1 MDDYTRFK
9 VVKFVK
15 KKSDTTA
22 ALLSM
27 VADYITPQ
35 KLSIKCIR
43 TDNGGEFEGEFRRE
57 LDRRSITHEH
67 TPPDTPQYNGVAERA
82 LGLLREKAII
92 LMEELDD
99 VINVPR
105 EKLWAQARLF
115 ACDVTNKSTTT
126 STNEGKS
133 PYELWFGK
141 SPTAYHLR
149 PFGTVGYAR
158 QSVRE
163 HKMAPK
169 GEKCVF
175 MGIPRN
181 VPTGTVS
188 VLLVRSRNIVEKQA
202 VQWIDGPKKTGRDD
216 RGMKPAG
223 GDIIVERGTPQL
235 NVQELG
241 QEQHE
246 HEWQETISELEGETQ
261 GALSDH
267 GEDTQEVLSEDERE
281 QQHEEGGA
289 EARSASLEGPTVP
302 ALRKLTI
309 DGNVPPILSSRTR
322 SRKPYTGVEGGAL
335 HCFLP
340 AIEAEEENGVEDV
353 LACDDGGQ
361 MAMQATLDV
370 SEPRNRRQVM
380 ESHEWDEWRK
390 AEETERLGM
399 VENCVY
405 DQVARPKDKLVIGTK
420 MLYKPKIGQDG
431 KVEKYKCRL
440 VAQGFWQ
447 VEGVHYTEKYSPTP
461 SAASIRMLLATA
473 AAKGGELRH
482 FDAEQ
487 AFLKAD
493 IDEEIYIE
501 IPEEF
506 QKFPG
511 AVGRLNKAIY
521 GFVQAGRCWNNKF
534 CDDMTAIGFE
544 QAKVDPCVFRKVV
557 DGEAEMVVVVHVDDI
572 LAHAKDQATMNRFAA
587 ELGRKFKLK
596 DMGEAEYYMGCH
608 ITRNRKARK
617 LKFDQH
623 LYVESMVK
631 RFNVKKEAKIPA
643 ASGVQTLS
651 KVDEPQNPEEKEEM
665 KMFPYREAVGAL
677 MWAATMARPDIACAV
692 RAVAR
697 FCKNPGLAHMKAVMK
712 IFQYLLHTKEWGIT
726 YGGQGC
732 GLCMEAYTDSDFG
745 ACLDTRRSVSGAV
758 LMLAKGAISWHSRM
772 QEVTAAGTSE
782 AEYVALSE
790 VVKDV
795 LFLRQVQE
803 FMETS
808 MRVGAVNV
816 FEDNEGAIKLATNKH
831 ASRRTKHIDVK
842 HHLVRDASDAQRV
855 RVAYVRSED
864 QHADLL
870 TKPLDVKKF
879 CKHAKFIL
887 NVVGFDEVFFLCG
900 QVVRMSSRE

>member
-1 MDDYTRFK
+1 MEVHRMLAHPSEVITRKTAAMMGIETTGQWGACETCFQVKAKRHAVLKKTDERASVKGQRFFVDVGGPMKHSSLGGNSYVVIFVDDYTRFK

-67 TPPDTPQYNGVAERA
+67 TPPDTPQYSGVAERA

-105 EKLWAQARLF
+105 EKLWAQAMLF
-115 ACDVTNKSTTT
+115 ACDVTNKSVTT

-181 VPTGTVS
+181 FPTGTVS
-188 VLLVRSRNIVEKQA
+188 VLLVRSRNIVERQA
-202 VQWIDGPKKTGRDD
+202 VQWIDGPKKTGRDGTGSDD

-223 GDIIVERGTPQL
+223 G
-235 NVQELG
+235 
-241 QEQHE
+241 
-246 HEWQETISELEGETQ
+246 ETQ
-261 GALSDH
+261 GALSDP

-281 QQHEEGGA
+281 QQHKEEGA

-302 ALRKLTI
+302 ALRKLAI

-322 SRKPYTGVEGGAL
+322 SRKPHTGVEGGAL
-335 HCFLP
+335 DCFLP

-361 MAMQATLDV
+361 QATLDV
-370 SEPRNRRQVM
+370 SEPRNRRQAM

-390 AEETERLGM
+390 AEETEMLGM

-420 MLYKPKIGQDG
+420 MLYKRKIGQDG

-440 VAQGFWQ
+440 VAQRFWQ

-473 AAKGGELRH
+473 AAKDGELRH

-521 GFVQAGRCWNNKF
+521 GLVQAGRCWNNKF

-596 DMGEAEYYMGCH
+596 DMGDAEYYMG
-608 ITRNRKARK
+608 
-617 LKFDQH
+617 
-623 LYVESMVK
+623 
-631 RFNVKKEAKIPA
+631 
-643 ASGVQTLS
+643 
-651 KVDEPQNPEEKEEM
+651 
-665 KMFPYREAVGAL
+665 
-677 MWAATMARPDIACAV
+677 
-692 RAVAR
+692 
-697 FCKNPGLAHMKAVMK
+697 
-712 IFQYLLHTKEWGIT
+712 
-726 YGGQGC
+726 
-732 GLCMEAYTDSDFG
+732 
-745 ACLDTRRSVSGAV
+745 
-758 LMLAKGAISWHSRM
+758 
-772 QEVTAAGTSE
+772 
-782 AEYVALSE
+782 
-790 VVKDV
+790 
-795 LFLRQVQE
+795 
-803 FMETS
+803 
-808 MRVGAVNV
+808 
-816 FEDNEGAIKLATNKH
+816 
-831 ASRRTKHIDVK
+831 
-842 HHLVRDASDAQRV
+842 
-855 RVAYVRSED
+855 
-864 QHADLL
+864 
-870 TKPLDVKKF
+870 
-879 CKHAKFIL
+879 
-887 NVVGFDEVFFLCG
+887 
-900 QVVRMSSRE
+900 